1 MLFDLHIK
9 FLLFYFNIFKRF
21 VQTQFN
27 FSHQILVKLLKQY
40 NQSFYDSESEHNTH
54 HQSKQPL
61 SEEAYIAINDTV
73 EDIYSTIALIF
84 WNFNTKLTEIIR
96 KQSVEWIS
104 IHQFAKLNAFF
115 EEVSQFFK
123 KDLNAQEK
131 LTTWIVTDIEKL
143 KISLLNNNE
152 NFDEKITIE
161 PLLNLRVQC
170 GKGIILG

>member
-9 FLLFYFNIFKRF
+9 FLLFYFNLFKRF
-21 VQTQFN
+21 IQTHFN
-27 FSHQILVKLLKQY
+27 LSHQILTRLLKY
-40 NQSFYDSESEHNTH
+40 CNQTFYDPESGNNGN
-54 HQSKQPL
+54 HQGKEPL
-61 SEEAYIAINDTV
+61 TEEAYISINDTV
-73 EDIYSTIALIF
+73 EDIYSTIAIIF
-84 WNFNTKLTEIIR
+84 GNFNMKMTEIIR

-115 EEVSQFFK
+115 EEVAQFFK
-123 KDLNAQEK
+123 KDLNAQDK

-161 PLLNLRVQC
+161 PLLNFRVQC
-170 GKGIILG
+170 GKGND